1 MSDSAAAAAAKS
13 LQLYLPKRRPGPK
26 IQRSHPSEASQPME
40 KFNLLASA
48 SKRAEGRGLTPR
60 PSWEAVPG
68 AGMDEAMNECVDE
81 PGCASDLGDPACRHC
96 LRAPEVGFPC
106 PVQEG
111 TAHGP
116 RGRGPGSPGGSLLL
130 SLPPES
136 VRPQLPAGRKLGT
149 RGDPLPPQPPAGLC
163 CCYGD
168 ERGPGGALPP
178 GRRGRSGSKSRT

>member
-1 MSDSAAAAAAKS
+1 
-13 LQLYLPKRRPGPK
+13 
-26 IQRSHPSEASQPME
+26 
-40 KFNLLASA
+40 
-48 SKRAEGRGLTPR
+48 
-60 PSWEAVPG
+60 
-68 AGMDEAMNECVDE
+68 MNECVDE

-130 SLPPES
+130 SLSPES

-149 RGDPLPPQPPAGLC
+149 RGDPLPPQPPAGLAAATGMSGAPGAPC
-163 CCYGD
+163 PAPRETRVLGAAAAYAPPRS
-168 ERGPGGALPP
+168 ERAEPSEPGSWALGQDDLLRGRRLAPFLP
-178 GRRGRSGSKSRT
+178 GRRTGQPPWERQRHLVISLKARIQRPRPK